1 MGEKWKRRAVFFQ
14 ASLFLLLGALLLY
27 ICYQGLLSI
36 NSSMSHQGG
45 GASAPRDSF
54 PEVQGMQADEAVA
67 HIKKQWPAADVRKM
81 EKGQLWSRDLVFN
94 RVRLAVD
101 ENGIVT
107 NTGAVG

>member
-1 MGEKWKRRAVFFQ
+1 MVPLAPAPSLAAHVFHRVSF
-14 ASLFLLLGALLLY
+14 SRLALLT
-27 ICYQGLLSI
+27 GVK
-36 NSSMSHQGG
+36 SHQGG

-81 EKGQLWSRDLVFN
+81 EKGQMWTRDLVHN